1 MIFNKKRKG
10 ISPLIAVV
18 LLIVFTVAISTII
31 ISWMNDYTKKIT
43 SDASENTAVV
53 VSCAKQVIN
62 IPTSIGIQTNS
73 SGYVTVLVENIGQAE
88 TTIKQILAIDNA
100 SNMCS
105 INITN
110 ATIAIGDIGVFGPMD
125 CSSTFGTITPTL
137 TTVRATTTCGG
148 IADEWT
154 GN

>member
-1 MIFNKKRKG
+1 MYTKKRKG

-31 ISWMNDYTKKIT
+31 IGWMNDYTKKTT
-43 SDASENTAVV
+43 SDASENTDVV
-53 VSCAKQVIN
+53 VACAKQVIN
-62 IPTSIGIQTNS
+62 IPTSIGVQTNS

-88 TTIKQILAIDNA
+88 TTIKQILAVDNV
-100 SNMCS
+100 SNMCQ
-105 INITN
+105 IDIVN
-110 ATIAIGDIGVFGPMD
+110 ATIDIGDIGVFGPMD
-125 CSSTFGTITPTL
+125 CSAEFGAMDPTL

-154 GN
+154 SS

>member
-1 MIFNKKRKG
+1 MYTKKRKG

-31 ISWMNDYTKKIT
+31 IGWMNDYTKKTT
-43 SDASENTAVV
+43 SDASENTDVV
-53 VSCAKQVIN
+53 VACAKQVIN
-62 IPTSIGIQTNS
+62 IPTSIGVQTNS

-88 TTIKQILAIDNA
+88 TTIKQILAVDNV
-100 SNMCS
+100 SNMCQ
-105 INITN
+105 IDIVN
-110 ATIAIGDIGVFGPMD
+110 ATIDIGDIGVFGPMD
-125 CSSTFGTITPTL
+125 CSAEFGAGTPAL

-154 GN
+154 SS

>member
-1 MIFNKKRKG
+1 MYTKRRKG

-31 ISWMNDYTKKIT
+31 IGWMNDYTKKTT
-43 SDASENTAVV
+43 SDASKNTDVV
-53 VSCAKQVIN
+53 VACAKQMIN
-62 IPTSIGIQTNS
+62 IPETIGVQTNS

-88 TTIKQILAIDNA
+88 TTIKQILTIDNN
-100 SNMCS
+100 SDMCS
-105 INITN
+105 INFTDGV
-110 ATIAIGDIGVFGPMD
+110 IAIGDIGQFGPMD
-125 CSSTFGTITPTL
+125 CSSEFGAGTPTL

-154 GN
+154 SS

>member
-1 MIFNKKRKG
+1 MFDKKRKG

-31 ISWMNDYTKKIT
+31 IGWMNDYTKKTT
-43 SDASENTAVV
+43 SDASKNTDVV
-53 VSCAKQVIN
+53 VACAKQVIN
-62 IPTSIGIQTNS
+62 IPDSIGIQTNS

-88 TTIKQILAIDNA
+88 TTINQILAVDNE

-105 INITN
+105 IDIMN
-110 ATIAIGDIGVFGPMD
+110 ATIDIGDIGIFGPTD
-125 CSSTFGTITPTL
+125 CSGTFVAGTPTL

-148 IADEWT
+148 VSDEWT
-154 GN
+154 SS